1 MSDATMSDST
11 TPAQVVPRAAQLP
24 VDPSDFDSGA
34 ESTSSVAPIGVA
46 IIGGGPAG
54 LSAGINLVRANR
66 RIAIIDSNRPR
77 HSATLQSHGF
87 LTRDGAPPLELRRL
101 GREEFEA
108 YPSAIF
114 APAIVREVAPLTE
127 AEAHAVGFPDGI
139 GFRVRGSGI
148 RGAADVE
155 YVARRVLITAGLT
168 EQLPALP
175 MIRAYYGTALHSC
188 VECDGFEKS
197 DKPLA
202 LIGETSDV
210 FSRALL
216 ISRFSSDLIVFTN
229 GADTVRPEQEAQLAR
244 IGISVERRAID
255 DIVGEK
261 AEMTGVRL
269 ADGTVIPRVGGFVR
283 PRWQAP
289 VEFLGEQDIE
299 RDDWGLIV
307 VDDRGETSIRG
318 VYAVGDIVPPGPQ
331 QLIIAA
337 GGGARVA
344 MRLNMDL
351 IRGALNI

>member
-1 MSDATMSDST
+1 MNGQA
-11 TPAQVVPRAAQLP
+11 
-24 VDPSDFDSGA
+24 SGA
-34 ESTSSVAPIGVA
+34 AVPPVGVA

-54 LSAGINLVRANR
+54 LSAGLNLVRANR

-87 LTRDGAPPLELRRL
+87 LTRDGASPLELRRL
-101 GREEFEA
+101 GREEFERYSTA
-108 YPSAIF
+108 TF
-114 APAIVREVAPLTE
+114 AQAMVREVTPLSTDE
-127 AEAHAVGFPDGI
+127 ARAVGFPDGI

-155 YVARRVLITAGLT
+155 FTARRVLISAGLT
-168 EQLPALP
+168 EELPSLP

-188 VECDGFEKS
+188 VECDGFEKT
-197 DKPLA
+197 DKPLV

-210 FSRALL
+210 FARALL

-229 GADTVRPEQEAQLAR
+229 GADTVRPEQERQLNA
-244 IGISVERRAID
+244 IGIRVERRVID

-269 ADGTVIPRVGGFVR
+269 SDGTVTPRVGGFVR
-283 PRWQAP
+283 PRWHAP
-289 VEFLGEQDIE
+289 VEFLSDQPIE
-299 RDDWGLIV
+299 RDDWGLVV
-307 VDDRGETSIRG
+307 VDERGETSVRG

-344 MRLNMDL
+344 AKLNMDM
-351 IRGALNI
+351 IRGALGVGQVDD